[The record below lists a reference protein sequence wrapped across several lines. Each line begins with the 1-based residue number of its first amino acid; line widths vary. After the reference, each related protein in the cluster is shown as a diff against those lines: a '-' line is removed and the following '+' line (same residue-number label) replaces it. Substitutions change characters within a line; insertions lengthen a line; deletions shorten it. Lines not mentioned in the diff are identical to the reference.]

1 MEQTLAQL
9 QLKLKQAMFKD
20 RFKKHSGFTL
30 MDIVIGVTFL
40 SFAFIATFRITND
53 LQRKLNERDLQI
65 RATSIANST
74 MSVIR
79 SVNFDENWP
88 SGIHTPANNLG
99 MDVSSL
105 YDDIDDFMLNPAS
118 AMNFGTSD
126 DGFGIAVSVYYVD
139 PTTTPPNT
147 TVALT
152 GSNYSN
158 YKRVDITVAHAELP
172 NPVVLSAIVTPN
184 DY

>member
-1 MEQTLAQL
+1 MSKGRNKYQ
-9 QLKLKQAMFKD
+9 
-20 RFKKHSGFTL
+20 SGFTL

-40 SFAFIATFRITND
+40 SFAFLATFRITND
-53 LQRKLNERDLQI
+53 FQRKLNERDLQI

-88 SGIHTPANNLG
+88 SMTHTAAINLG
-99 MDVSSL
+99 MDASTL
-105 YDDIDDFMLNPAS
+105 YDDIDDYMLNPAS
-118 AMNFGTSD
+118 ALNFGSSD

-139 PTTTPPNT
+139 PTTSPPNT
-147 TVALT
+147 TVPLT

-158 YKRVDITVAHAELP
+158 YKRIDITVAHAELTSP
-172 NPVVLSAIVTPN
+172 ITLSAIMTPN

>member
-1 MEQTLAQL
+1 
-9 QLKLKQAMFKD
+9 MFKG
-20 RFKKHSGFTL
+20 RYKNQSGFTL

-40 SFAFIATFRITND
+40 SFAFLATFRITND
-53 LQRKLNERDLQI
+53 LQRKLNDRDLQI

-88 SGIHTPANNLG
+88 STIHTAASNLG
-99 MDVSSL
+99 MDASTL
-105 YDDIDDFMLNPAS
+105 YDDIDDYMLNPAN
-118 AMNFGTSD
+118 ALNFGSSD

-139 PTTTPPNT
+139 PTTSPPNT
-147 TVALT
+147 TVPLT
-152 GSNYSN
+152 GSSYSN

-172 NPVVLSAIVTPN
+172 NPITLSAIMTPN

>member
-1 MEQTLAQL
+1 
-9 QLKLKQAMFKD
+9 MFKD
-20 RFKKHSGFTL
+20 RYKNQSGFTL

-40 SFAFIATFRITND
+40 SFAFLATFRVTND
-53 LQRKLNERDLQI
+53 FQRKLNERDLQI

-88 SGIHTPANNLG
+88 SMTHTAAANLG

-118 AMNFGTSD
+118 ALNFGTSD

-147 TVALT
+147 TTALT
-152 GSNYSN
+152 GSSFSN
-158 YKRVDITVAHAELP
+158 YKRIDITVAHAELL
-172 NPVVLSAIVTPN
+172 NPIVISAIVTPN
-184 DY
+184 DF